1 MTFFQNNYKNSNK
14 FHQTYIPFKFSPPL
28 PAENSSTL
36 GTLLHLSVSLL
47 SNQANEKGVEFMTSV
62 VDIMAKKK
70 TFKKTIFVT

>member
-1 MTFFQNNYKNSNK
+1 MTFFQINYKNSNK

-47 SNQANEKGVEFMTSV
+47 SNQANEGVEFMTSV